1 MKNLKSIL
9 HAIPVQE
16 VVGQLDVEVV
26 SLCFDSRQVVF
37 GSLFI
42 AVRGVH
48 TDGHLFIEKAIA
60 FGARAV
66 IVEELPT
73 ETLDSVVYIV
83 VADSALALGIVASNF
98 YDNPSKKLKLV
109 GVTGTNGKTTVAT
122 LLFQLFSELG
132 YHVGLLST
140 VQNQIGDRII
150 PATHTTPDPI
160 QLNHLLS
167 EMVEEGCDYCFM
179 EVSSHAV
186 VQQRIAGL
194 KFTGAI
200 FTNITHDHLDF
211 HKTFSS
217 YIKAKKKFF
226 DDLDTAAFALTNE
239 DDRNGQVML
248 QNTFAYKKTYGLHS
262 GADFS
267 ARIVESHFDGMLM
280 NIDGYDVW
288 VKLVG
293 GFNAYNLL
301 AVYGAAILLEQET
314 VRVLT
319 AMSVLTGAE
328 GRFETMKAPNGVF
341 GIVDYAHT
349 PDAVENVLQTIEKLR
364 NESQQI
370 ITVLGCGGDR
380 DKTKRPEMS
389 QSALRYSD
397 RLIITSDNPRT
408 EDPFVI
414 IKEMEAGVAPEQ
426 KSKVLSIA
434 DRKEAIRVAYQLAKP
449 GDIIVIAGKGH
460 EKYQEVNG
468 VRHHFDDKEILE
480 LTFNEE

>member
-280 NIDGYDVW
+280 NIDGHDVW

-408 EDPFVI
+408 EDPLVI

-449 GDIIVIAGKGH
+449 GDIIVVAGKGH

>member
-48 TDGHLFIEKAIA
+48 TDGHLFIEKAIT

-280 NIDGYDVW
+280 NIDGHDVW

-408 EDPFVI
+408 EDPLVI

-449 GDIIVIAGKGH
+449 GDIILVAGKGH

>member
-48 TDGHLFIEKAIA
+48 TDGHLFVEKAIA

-132 YHVGLLST
+132 YQVGLLST
-140 VQNQIGDRII
+140 VQNQIGGRII

-267 ARIVESHFDGMLM
+267 AKIVESHFDGMLI
-280 NIDGYDVW
+280 NIDGHDVW

-364 NESQQI
+364 NESQKI

-408 EDPFVI
+408 EDPLVI

-449 GDIIVIAGKGH
+449 GDIIVVAGKGH

>member
-1 MKNLKSIL
+1 MKNLKTIL

-26 SLCFDSRQVVF
+26 SLCFDSRQVLL

-42 AVRGVH
+42 AVKGVH
-48 TDGHLFIEKAIA
+48 TDGHLFIDKAIA
-60 FGARAV
+60 LGARAV
-66 IVEELPT
+66 IVEELPV

-83 VADSALALGIVASNF
+83 VADSALALGIVAANF
-98 YDNPSKKLKLV
+98 YDNPSKKMKLV

-122 LLFQLFSELG
+122 LLFQLFTELG

-140 VQNQIGDRII
+140 VQNQIGDRVI

-160 QLNHLLS
+160 QLNYLLH

-211 HKTFSS
+211 HKTFNS

-267 ARIVESHFDGMLM
+267 ARIVESHFDGMLL
-280 NIDGYDVW
+280 NIDGHDVW

-319 AMSVLTGAE
+319 AMSILTGAE

-364 NESQQI
+364 NQNQQI

-389 QSALRYSD
+389 QAALRYSN

-408 EDPFVI
+408 EDPLVI

-449 GDIIVIAGKGH
+449 GDIIVVAGKGH
-460 EKYQEVNG
+460 EKYQEING
-468 VRHHFDDKEILE
+468 VRQHFDDKEILE
-480 LTFNEE
+480 LTFNEV

>member
-48 TDGHLFIEKAIA
+48 TDGHLFIDKAIA

-66 IVEELPT
+66 IVEELPV

-83 VADSALALGIVASNF
+83 VADSALALGVVAANF
-98 YDNPSKKLKLV
+98 YDNPSKKMKLV

-122 LLFQLFSELG
+122 LLFQLFTELG

-140 VQNQIGDRII
+140 VQNQIGERVI

-167 EMVEEGCDYCFM
+167 EMIEEGCDYCFM

-248 QNTFAYKKTYGLHS
+248 QNTFAHKKSYGLHS

-280 NIDGYDVW
+280 NIDGHDVW

-328 GRFETMKAPNGVF
+328 GRFETLKAANGVF

-364 NESQQI
+364 NQSQHI

-389 QSALRYSD
+389 QAALRYSD

-408 EDPFVI
+408 EDPLTI
-414 IKEMEAGVAPEQ
+414 IKEMEAGVAAEQ
-426 KSKVLSIA
+426 RSKVLSIA

-449 GDIIVIAGKGH
+449 GDIIVVAGKGH

-480 LTFNEE
+480 LTFNEV

>member
-48 TDGHLFIEKAIA
+48 TDGHLFIEKAIT

-150 PATHTTPDPI
+150 AATHTTPDPI

-280 NIDGYDVW
+280 NIDGHDVW

-408 EDPFVI
+408 EDPLVI

-449 GDIIVIAGKGH
+449 GDIIVVAGKGH

>member
-364 NESQQI
+364 NDSQQI

-408 EDPFVI
+408 EDPLVI

-449 GDIIVIAGKGH
+449 GDIIVVAGKGH

>member
-48 TDGHLFIEKAIA
+48 TDGHLFIDKAIA

-66 IVEELPT
+66 IVEELPV

-83 VADSALALGIVASNF
+83 VADSALALGIVAANF
-98 YDNPSKKLKLV
+98 YDNPSKKMKLV

-122 LLFQLFSELG
+122 LLFQLFTQLG

-140 VQNQIGDRII
+140 VQNQIGDRVI

-167 EMVEEGCDYCFM
+167 EMIEEGCDYCFM

-248 QNTFAYKKTYGLHS
+248 QNTFAHKKSYGLHS

-280 NIDGYDVW
+280 NIDGHDVW

-328 GRFETMKAPNGVF
+328 GRFETLKAANGVF

-364 NESQQI
+364 NQSQHI

-389 QSALRYSD
+389 QAALRYSD

-408 EDPFVI
+408 EDPLTI
-414 IKEMEAGVAPEQ
+414 IKEMEAGVAVEQ
-426 KSKVLSIA
+426 RSKVLSIA

-449 GDIIVIAGKGH
+449 GDIIVVAGKGH

-468 VRHHFDDKEILE
+468 IRYHFDDKEILE
-480 LTFNEE
+480 LTFNEV

>member
-48 TDGHLFIEKAIA
+48 TDGHLFIDKAIA

-66 IVEELPT
+66 IVEELPV

-83 VADSALALGIVASNF
+83 VADSALALGIVAANF
-98 YDNPSKKLKLV
+98 YDNPSKKMKLV

-122 LLFQLFSELG
+122 LLFQLFTELG

-140 VQNQIGDRII
+140 VQNQIGERVI

-167 EMVEEGCDYCFM
+167 EMIEEGCDYCFM

-248 QNTFAYKKTYGLHS
+248 QNTFAHKKSYGLHS

-280 NIDGYDVW
+280 NIDGHDVW

-328 GRFETMKAPNGVF
+328 GRFETLKAANGVF

-364 NESQQI
+364 NQSQHI

-389 QSALRYSD
+389 QAALRYSD

-408 EDPFVI
+408 EDPLTI
-414 IKEMEAGVAPEQ
+414 IKEMEAGVAAEQ
-426 KSKVLSIA
+426 RSKVLSIA

-449 GDIIVIAGKGH
+449 GDIIVVAGKGH

-480 LTFNEE
+480 LTFNEV

>member
-66 IVEELPT
+66 IVEKLPT
-73 ETLDSVVYIV
+73 EMLDSVVYIV

-280 NIDGYDVW
+280 NIDGHDVW

-408 EDPFVI
+408 EDPLVI

-449 GDIIVIAGKGH
+449 GDIIVVAGKGH

>member
-280 NIDGYDVW
+280 NIDGHDVW

-319 AMSVLTGAE
+319 AMSVLAGAE

-408 EDPFVI
+408 EDPLVI

-449 GDIIVIAGKGH
+449 GDIIVVAGKGH

>member
-48 TDGHLFIEKAIA
+48 TDAHLFIEKAIA

-408 EDPFVI
+408 EDPLVI

>member
-280 NIDGYDVW
+280 NIDGHDVW

-408 EDPFVI
+408 EDPLVI

-449 GDIIVIAGKGH
+449 GDIIVVAGTGH

>member
-1 MKNLKSIL
+1 MKNLKTIL

-26 SLCFDSRQVVF
+26 SLCFDSRQVVL

-48 TDGHLFIEKAIA
+48 TDGHLFIDKAIA

-66 IVEELPT
+66 IVEELPV

-83 VADSALALGIVASNF
+83 VADSALALGIVAANF
-98 YDNPSKKLKLV
+98 YDNPSKKMKLV

-122 LLFQLFSELG
+122 LLFQLFTELG

-140 VQNQIGDRII
+140 VQNQIGDRVI

-160 QLNHLLS
+160 QLNYLLH

-211 HKTFSS
+211 HKTFNS

-267 ARIVESHFDGMLM
+267 ARIVESHFDGMLL
-280 NIDGYDVW
+280 NIDGHDVW

-364 NESQQI
+364 NQNQQI

-389 QSALRYSD
+389 QAALRYSN

-408 EDPFVI
+408 EDPLVI

-449 GDIIVIAGKGH
+449 GDIIVVAGKGH
-460 EKYQEVNG
+460 EKYQEING
-468 VRHHFDDKEILE
+468 VRQHFDDKEILE
-480 LTFNEE
+480 LTFNEV

>member
-280 NIDGYDVW
+280 NIDGHDVW

-293 GFNAYNLL
+293 GFNAYNVL

-408 EDPFVI
+408 EDPLVI

-449 GDIIVIAGKGH
+449 GDIIVVAGKGH

>member
-48 TDGHLFIEKAIA
+48 TDGHLFIDKAIA

-66 IVEELPT
+66 IVEELPV

-83 VADSALALGIVASNF
+83 VADSALALGVLAANF
-98 YDNPSKKLKLV
+98 YDNPSKKMKLV

-122 LLFQLFSELG
+122 LLFQLFTELG

-140 VQNQIGDRII
+140 VQNQIGERVI

-167 EMVEEGCDYCFM
+167 EMIEEGCDYCFM

-248 QNTFAYKKTYGLHS
+248 QNTFAHKKSYGLHS

-280 NIDGYDVW
+280 NIDGHDVW

-328 GRFETMKAPNGVF
+328 GRFETLKAANGVF

-349 PDAVENVLQTIEKLR
+349 PDAVENVLLTIEKLR
-364 NESQQI
+364 NQSQHI

-389 QSALRYSD
+389 QAALRYSD

-408 EDPFVI
+408 EDPLTI
-414 IKEMEAGVAPEQ
+414 IKEMEAGVAAEQ
-426 KSKVLSIA
+426 RSKVLSIA

-449 GDIIVIAGKGH
+449 GDIIVVAGKGH

-480 LTFNEE
+480 LTFNEV

>member
-48 TDGHLFIEKAIA
+48 TDGHLFIDKAIA

-66 IVEELPT
+66 IVEELPV

-83 VADSALALGIVASNF
+83 VADSALALGIVAANF
-98 YDNPSKKLKLV
+98 YDNPSKKMKLV

-122 LLFQLFSELG
+122 LLFQLFTELG

-140 VQNQIGDRII
+140 VQNQIGERVI

-167 EMVEEGCDYCFM
+167 EMIEEGCDYCFM

-248 QNTFAYKKTYGLHS
+248 QNTFAHKKSYGLHS

-267 ARIVESHFDGMLM
+267 AHIVESHFDGMLM
-280 NIDGYDVW
+280 NIDGHDVW

-328 GRFETMKAPNGVF
+328 GRFETLKAANGVF

-364 NESQQI
+364 NQSQHI

-389 QSALRYSD
+389 QAALRYSD

-408 EDPFVI
+408 EDPLTI
-414 IKEMEAGVAPEQ
+414 IKEMEAGVAAEQ
-426 KSKVLSIA
+426 RSKVLSIA

-449 GDIIVIAGKGH
+449 GDIIVVAGKGH

-480 LTFNEE
+480 LTFNEV

>member
-48 TDGHLFIEKAIA
+48 TDGHLFIDKAIA

-66 IVEELPT
+66 IVEELPV

-83 VADSALALGIVASNF
+83 VADSALALGVVAANF
-98 YDNPSKKLKLV
+98 YDNPSKKMKLV

-122 LLFQLFSELG
+122 LLFQLFTELG

-140 VQNQIGDRII
+140 VQNQIGERVI

-167 EMVEEGCDYCFM
+167 EMIEEGCDYCFM

-248 QNTFAYKKTYGLHS
+248 QNTFAHKKSYGLHS

-280 NIDGYDVW
+280 NIDGHDVW

-328 GRFETMKAPNGVF
+328 GRFETLKAANGVF

-364 NESQQI
+364 NQSQNI

-389 QSALRYSD
+389 QAALRYSD

-408 EDPFVI
+408 EDPLTI
-414 IKEMEAGVAPEQ
+414 IKEMEAGVAAEQ
-426 KSKVLSIA
+426 RSKVLSIA

-449 GDIIVIAGKGH
+449 GDIIVVAGKGH

-480 LTFNEE
+480 LTFNEV

>member
-48 TDGHLFIEKAIA
+48 TDGHLFIDKAIA

-66 IVEELPT
+66 IVEELPV

-83 VADSALALGIVASNF
+83 VADSALALGIVAANF
-98 YDNPSKKLKLV
+98 YDNPSKKMKLV

-122 LLFQLFSELG
+122 LLFQLFTELG

-140 VQNQIGDRII
+140 VQNQIGERVI

-167 EMVEEGCDYCFM
+167 EMIEEGCDYCFM

-186 VQQRIAGL
+186 VQQRIEGL

-248 QNTFAYKKTYGLHS
+248 QNTFAHKKSYGLHS

-280 NIDGYDVW
+280 NIDGHDVW

-328 GRFETMKAPNGVF
+328 GRFETLKAANGVF

-364 NESQQI
+364 NQSQHI

-389 QSALRYSD
+389 QAALRYSD

-408 EDPFVI
+408 EDPLTI
-414 IKEMEAGVAPEQ
+414 IKEMEAGVAAEQ
-426 KSKVLSIA
+426 RSKVLSIA

-449 GDIIVIAGKGH
+449 GDIIVVAGKGH

-480 LTFNEE
+480 LTFNEV

>member
-280 NIDGYDVW
+280 NIDGHDVW

-408 EDPFVI
+408 EDPLVI

-449 GDIIVIAGKGH
+449 GDIIVVAGKGQDR
-460 EKYQEVNG
+460 KSV
-468 VRHHFDDKEILE
+468 V
-480 LTFNEE
+480 

>member
-48 TDGHLFIEKAIA
+48 TDGHLFIDKAIA

-66 IVEELPT
+66 IVEELPV

-83 VADSALALGIVASNF
+83 VADSALALGIVAANF
-98 YDNPSKKLKLV
+98 YDNPSKKMKLV

-122 LLFQLFSELG
+122 LLFQLFTELG

-140 VQNQIGDRII
+140 VQNQIGERVI

-167 EMVEEGCDYCFM
+167 EMIEEGCDYCFM

-248 QNTFAYKKTYGLHS
+248 QNTFAHKKSYGLHS

-280 NIDGYDVW
+280 NIDGHDVW

-328 GRFETMKAPNGVF
+328 GRFETLKAANGVF

-364 NESQQI
+364 NQSQHI

-389 QSALRYSD
+389 QAALRYSD

-408 EDPFVI
+408 EDPLTI
-414 IKEMEAGVAPEQ
+414 IKEMEAGVAAEQ

-449 GDIIVIAGKGH
+449 GDIIVVAGKGH

-480 LTFNEE
+480 LTFNEV

>member
-48 TDGHLFIEKAIA
+48 TDGHLFIDKAIA

-66 IVEELPT
+66 IVEELPL

-83 VADSALALGIVASNF
+83 VADSALALGIVAANF
-98 YDNPSKKLKLV
+98 YDNPSKKMKLV

-122 LLFQLFSELG
+122 LLFQLFTQLG

-167 EMVEEGCDYCFM
+167 EMIEEGCDYCFM

-248 QNTFAYKKTYGLHS
+248 QNTFAHKKSYGLHS

-280 NIDGYDVW
+280 NIDGHDVW

-328 GRFETMKAPNGVF
+328 GRFETLKAANGVF

-364 NESQQI
+364 NQSQHI

-389 QSALRYSD
+389 QAALRYSD

-408 EDPFVI
+408 EDPLTI
-414 IKEMEAGVAPEQ
+414 IKEMEAGVAVEQ
-426 KSKVLSIA
+426 RSKVLSIA

-449 GDIIVIAGKGH
+449 GDIIVVAGKGH

-468 VRHHFDDKEILE
+468 IRHHFDDKEILE
-480 LTFNEE
+480 LTFNEV

>member
-1 MKNLKSIL
+1 
-9 HAIPVQE
+9 
-16 VVGQLDVEVV
+16 
-26 SLCFDSRQVVF
+26 
-37 GSLFI
+37 
-42 AVRGVH
+42 
-48 TDGHLFIEKAIA
+48 
-60 FGARAV
+60 
-66 IVEELPT
+66 
-73 ETLDSVVYIV
+73 
-83 VADSALALGIVASNF
+83 
-98 YDNPSKKLKLV
+98 
-109 GVTGTNGKTTVAT
+109 
-122 LLFQLFSELG
+122 
-132 YHVGLLST
+132 
-140 VQNQIGDRII
+140 
-150 PATHTTPDPI
+150 
-160 QLNHLLS
+160 
-167 EMVEEGCDYCFM
+167 
-179 EVSSHAV
+179 
-186 VQQRIAGL
+186 
-194 KFTGAI
+194 
-200 FTNITHDHLDF
+200 
-211 HKTFSS
+211 
-217 YIKAKKKFF
+217 
-226 DDLDTAAFALTNE
+226 
-239 DDRNGQVML
+239 ML
-248 QNTFAYKKTYGLHS
+248 QNTFAYNKTYGLHS

-280 NIDGYDVW
+280 NIDGHDVW

-408 EDPFVI
+408 EDPLVI

-449 GDIIVIAGKGH
+449 GDIIVVAGKGH

>member
-319 AMSVLTGAE
+319 AMSVLAGAE

-408 EDPFVI
+408 EDPLVI

-449 GDIIVIAGKGH
+449 GDIIVVAGKGH

>member
-66 IVEELPT
+66 IVEKLPT
-73 ETLDSVVYIV
+73 EMLDSVVYIV

-408 EDPFVI
+408 EDPLVI

-449 GDIIVIAGKGH
+449 GDIIVVAGKGH

>member
-9 HAIPVQE
+9 HAIPVQG

-66 IVEELPT
+66 IVEKLPT

-226 DDLDTAAFALTNE
+226 DDLDIAAFALTNE

-280 NIDGYDVW
+280 NIDGHDVW

-408 EDPFVI
+408 EDPLVI

-449 GDIIVIAGKGH
+449 GDIIVVAGKGH

>member
-1 MKNLKSIL
+1 MKNLKTIL

-26 SLCFDSRQVVF
+26 SLCFDSRQVVL

-48 TDGHLFIEKAIA
+48 TDGHLFIDKAIA

-66 IVEELPT
+66 IVEELPV

-83 VADSALALGIVASNF
+83 VADSALALGIVAANF
-98 YDNPSKKLKLV
+98 YDNPSKKMKLV

-122 LLFQLFSELG
+122 LLFQLFTELG

-140 VQNQIGDRII
+140 VQNQISDRVI

-160 QLNHLLS
+160 QLNYLLH

-211 HKTFSS
+211 HKTFNS

-267 ARIVESHFDGMLM
+267 ARIVESHFDGMLL
-280 NIDGYDVW
+280 NIDGHDVW

-364 NESQQI
+364 NQNQQI

-389 QSALRYSD
+389 QAALRYSN

-408 EDPFVI
+408 EDPLVI

-449 GDIIVIAGKGH
+449 GDIIVVAGKGH
-460 EKYQEVNG
+460 EKYQEING
-468 VRHHFDDKEILE
+468 VRQHFDDKEILE
-480 LTFNEE
+480 LTFNEV

>member
-83 VADSALALGIVASNF
+83 VADSALALGIVAANF

-248 QNTFAYKKTYGLHS
+248 QNTFAYKKTYGLNS

-280 NIDGYDVW
+280 NIDGHDVW

-408 EDPFVI
+408 EDPLVI

-449 GDIIVIAGKGH
+449 GDIIVVAGKGH

>member
-239 DDRNGQVML
+239 NDRNGQVML

-280 NIDGYDVW
+280 TIDGHDVW

-408 EDPFVI
+408 EDPLVI

-449 GDIIVIAGKGH
+449 GDIIVVAGKGH

>member
-42 AVRGVH
+42 AIRGVH
-48 TDGHLFIEKAIA
+48 TDGHLFIDKAIA

-83 VADSALALGIVASNF
+83 VADSALALGIVAANF

-140 VQNQIGDRII
+140 VQNQIGDRVIH
-150 PATHTTPDPI
+150 ATHTTPDPI

-211 HKTFSS
+211 HKTFSN
-217 YIKAKKKFF
+217 YINAKKKFF

-280 NIDGYDVW
+280 NIDGHDVW

-364 NESQQI
+364 NKSQQI

-408 EDPFVI
+408 EDPLVI

-449 GDIIVIAGKGH
+449 GDIIVVAGKGH